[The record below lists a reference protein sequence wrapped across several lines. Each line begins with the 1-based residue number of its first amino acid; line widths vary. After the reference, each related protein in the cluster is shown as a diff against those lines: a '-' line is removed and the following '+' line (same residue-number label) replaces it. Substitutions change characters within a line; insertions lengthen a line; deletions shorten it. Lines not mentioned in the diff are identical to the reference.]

1 MYYALIAPQLAE
13 LEKHKFKYKA
23 EIKRIRLLLT
33 LAIIEDILKS

>member
-1 MYYALIAPQLAE
+1 MTLLIL
-13 LEKHKFKYKA
+13 KYKT